1 MSRPIDADVL
11 KRKAQKEATKSW
23 KMKIVAKV
31 ETILNQFIDWIDNA
45 PTIEPE
51 RKKGKWFWG
60 DGMYSCDQCHA
71 AFYETSPFCPMCG
84 ADMRGE
90 QE

>member
-1 MSRPIDADVL
+1 MSLIDRDELLEILRIMKERYFDRKIILGKVVEEV
-11 KRKAQKEATKSW
+11 KR
-23 KMKIVAKV
+23 M
-31 ETILNQFIDWIDNA
+31 
-45 PTIEPE
+45 PTIESE